1 MPAEG
6 VGREGM
12 GVAVTEQRDENQ
24 GGREREMGGGRT
36 SEHLRRPTSVTV
48 ANAFPNAKRRRGAEV
63 TNRSVPRQDHITETE
78 RYFAKGL
85 ESSAPTVS
93 EGDRVPTVQNLSEVQ
108 RKCGVRGRTE
118 LHERE
123 STMNRNKNPVEE
135 GVDPRG
141 RGGVVASLP

>member
-1 MPAEG
+1 
-6 VGREGM
+6 M
-12 GVAVTEQRDENQ
+12 GVAVTEQRGENQ
-24 GGREREMGGGRT
+24 KGRGREMGGGRT
-36 SEHLRRPTSVTV
+36 SEHWRRPTRVT
-48 ANAFPNAKRRRGAEV
+48 AADAFPNVKRKRDAEV
-63 TNRSVPRQDHITETE
+63 TDRSVPRQGHVTETE

-85 ESSAPTVS
+85 ESSAPTVR
-93 EGDRVPTVQNLSEVQ
+93 EEDRMPTVQNLSEVR

-123 STMNRNKNPVEE
+123 STMNRNKNPVEK